1 MKYFNGY
8 EKKTGKRV
16 IVEIYDNPEPN
27 LFDERDVLGRVSY
40 VEKTGFTMIYDME
53 DLFNLYNI
61 REIPDE
67 EYMIFRRAQLLIE
80 NFWQRGRTGGF
91 PTKDALRMS
100 RLLNR
105 SVGRYFCEKEARS
118 LKEEGRTLSE
128 IASAMNLDKVEV
140 RPMKEVANGEA

>member
-61 REIPDE
+61 REIPDTV
-67 EYMIFRRAQLLIE
+67 
-80 NFWQRGRTGGF
+80 NVGG
-91 PTKDALRMS
+91 
-100 RLLNR
+100 RLL
-105 SVGRYFCEKEARS
+105 GME
-118 LKEEGRTLSE
+118 LLMDP
-128 IASAMNLDKVEV
+128 ILL
-140 RPMKEVANGEA
+140 